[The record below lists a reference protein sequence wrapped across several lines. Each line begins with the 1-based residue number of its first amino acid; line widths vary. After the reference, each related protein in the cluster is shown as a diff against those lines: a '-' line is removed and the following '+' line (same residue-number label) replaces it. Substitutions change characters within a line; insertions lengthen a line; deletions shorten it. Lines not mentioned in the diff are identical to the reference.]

1 MSEENQPQNP
11 AENVPSAEDTS
22 RRNRARNRVVDYAD
36 ADPEL
41 RALMDKVMDP
51 IERAPDSFQAI
62 ITYGNPPLEDLG
74 KIANQMIQVQARFNS
89 QVNVM
94 ASAIDQLQSGLQ
106 GMNLDK
112 FADATKALLSGMANI
127 GVKGAKGSFKLGKGI
142 LDKFTGASKKKG
154 EDEKLVQEMQN
165 ALPSMLNEMIRLVD
179 EITKTEEGIKEVMK
193 EAEKL
198 GIARLEATRS
208 INVYLGAGKEVL
220 RRYNEDYIP
229 EAQADFDASADPE
242 DEMFMKDILKRKD
255 DFIDRLTV
263 LEGSRAASVIA
274 AQQLKQIM
282 ETMED
287 QLKKVQD
294 IKYNSQNE
302 WKAMLAAAGIAGSS
316 LKAAQTIRQAD
327 EFGDKMHD
335 QTMKMIED
343 AHQMTLN
350 SKARGTIDPAK
361 LIEASNR
368 LQKMIESEN
377 TARADR
383 MKRLEETAVN
393 LRGATDKLIEA
404 ANASDQKR
412 ILEGVQDA
420 EDDAARAR
428 GEKANDNKPTRS
440 RRAPKI

>member
-1 MSEENQPQNP
+1 MTDQPNNTP
-11 AENVPSAEDTS
+11 AEETAGPTAEESS

-36 ADPEL
+36 ADADL
-41 RALMDKVMDP
+41 KALMDRAMDP
-51 IERAPDSFQAI
+51 IDKNPQSFEAI
-62 ITYGNPPLEDLG
+62 VTYGNAPLEELG
-74 KIANQMIQVQARFNS
+74 KIANQMITVQSRFNA

-94 ASAIDQLQSGLQ
+94 ASAIEQLQSGMQ

-112 FADATKALLSGMANI
+112 FAEATKNMLKGMASV
-127 GVKGAKGSFKLGKGI
+127 GVKGARGGFNFGKGLI
-142 LDKFTGASKKKG
+142 EKFTGAGKNKG
-154 EDEKLVQEMQN
+154 EDEKLVEEMQR
-165 ALPSMLNEMIRLVD
+165 ALPNMLNEMIRLVD
-179 EITKTEEGIKEVMK
+179 EISKTEDGIKEVIK

-198 GIARLEATRS
+198 GVARVEATRS

-220 RRYNEDYIP
+220 RRYNEEYIP
-229 EAQADFDASADPE
+229 EAQADFDESADPE
-242 DEMFMKDILKRKD
+242 DEMHLKDVLKRKD
-255 DFIDRLTV
+255 DFVDRLTV

-282 ETMED
+282 DTMED
-287 QLKKVQD
+287 QLKKIQD

-316 LKAAQTIRQAD
+316 LKAAQTIRAAD

-335 QTMKMIED
+335 QTMRMIED

-350 SKARGTIDPAK
+350 SKARGTIDPQK
-361 LIEASNR
+361 LIEASSR
-368 LQKMIESEN
+368 LQKMIENEN
-377 TARADR
+377 SARADR
-383 MKRLEETAVN
+383 MKRLEEVGAN

-420 EDDAARAR
+420 EAERA
-428 GEKANDNKPTRS
+428 GTNDNKPRGKRAGRS
-440 RRAPKI
+440 PKM